1 MHDQWS
7 SYNKSVPD
15 VDKWPFLWKLLQN
28 VSKQL
33 GCLCQCYI
41 EFQPVKKK
49 IEFSSGLKLDNVAC
63 YLATDSFPFMFQ
75 VSLTP
80 KGTLGYES
88 QYAIIQT
95 KAPEVTDREAAK
107 SRPQVLGSL
116 SELLAAFSEQ
126 ETKARPRP
134 SFNPIVSSESQV
146 SHFRRGSQLKAI
158 NANRRCTAKSL
169 RNCPDNFC
177 RFLMTPLN

>member
-1 MHDQWS
+1 
-7 SYNKSVPD
+7 
-15 VDKWPFLWKLLQN
+15 
-28 VSKQL
+28 
-33 GCLCQCYI
+33 
-41 EFQPVKKK
+41 
-49 IEFSSGLKLDNVAC
+49 
-63 YLATDSFPFMFQ
+63 MFQ

-107 SRPQVLGSL
+107 NRPQVLRSL

-126 ETKARPRP
+126 ETKACPRP